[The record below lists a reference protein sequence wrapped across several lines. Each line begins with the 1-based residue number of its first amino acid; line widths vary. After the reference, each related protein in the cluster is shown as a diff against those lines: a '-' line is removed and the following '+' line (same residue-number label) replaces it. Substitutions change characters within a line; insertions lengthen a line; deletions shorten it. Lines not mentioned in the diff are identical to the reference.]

1 MLTGLNRVH
10 TAECGYGDGKLGYSC
25 ADPENGEAQYIII
38 IKFQIGALHKI
49 LCSLSSSSEQALII
63 TVLLKLLPQ
72 DAPKKDYVLL
82 SDSLMDMRR
91 NFMVNGNFY
100 SIHHNQNVIGG

>member
-1 MLTGLNRVH
+1 MNNIKCAA
-10 TAECGYGDGKLGYSC
+10 TAEGGYGDGRL
-25 ADPENGEAQYIII
+25 AWERAQQNENCEAQYIII